1 MRGFYQ
7 MSLCERDIFKKTDSV
22 FLPTGKKKCA
32 EESRQYIQKSVVRTN
47 TMFFIEKL
55 VKLKIDNP
63 QQGNKKEVKNVKFL
77 KCPKMANP
85 V

>member
-63 QQGNKKEVKNVKFL
+63 QQGNKKRSEKRKIFEMSENG
-77 KCPKMANP
+77 
-85 V
+85 